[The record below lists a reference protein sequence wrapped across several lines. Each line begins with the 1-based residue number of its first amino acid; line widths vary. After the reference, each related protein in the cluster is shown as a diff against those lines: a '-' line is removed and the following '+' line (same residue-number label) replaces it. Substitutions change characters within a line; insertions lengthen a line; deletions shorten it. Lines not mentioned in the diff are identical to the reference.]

1 MYRNVYHGTVDTNNI
16 TESFNNVFR
25 TRYNALRPDT
35 TLVSLV
41 QLLIKVVFPEQ
52 EKEYFVKTAQ
62 CSTNYRKPR
71 YPIPTFL
78 LDRPHHIQEQCIL
91 HLEAAKRIPHEHTQN
106 VDDSRGKFLM
116 KAHNPDNP
124 SITHYT
130 VDIPQGN
137 CTCPSFTHDHI
148 PCKHMFAVFQLYPE
162 WSWSNLPP
170 VLLNA
175 PHMTLEALPED
186 TPHDDPENTDT
197 IAPDDTTSME
207 TNLSMPATVIPSAS
221 SRASQMYREQKK
233 TIDIFSKASAIIHT
247 IEDTELL
254 KSVQHYGD
262 ILHNVLTNAAT
273 TSAMSGDIPAEHN

>member
-1 MYRNVYHGTVDTNNI
+1 
-16 TESFNNVFR
+16 
-25 TRYNALRPDT
+25 
-35 TLVSLV
+35 
-41 QLLIKVVFPEQ
+41 
-52 EKEYFVKTAQ
+52 
-62 CSTNYRKPR
+62 
-71 YPIPTFL
+71 
-78 LDRPHHIQEQCIL
+78 
-91 HLEAAKRIPHEHTQN
+91 
-106 VDDSRGKFLM
+106 M

-130 VDIPQGN
+130 VDITQGN

-197 IAPDDTTSME
+197 IAPDDTISME

-221 SRASQMYREQKK
+221 SRALQIYREQKK

-262 ILHNVLTNAAT
+262 ILYNVLTNAAT
-273 TSAMSGDIPAEHN
+273 TSAMPGDIPAVTQLVQAGTTLNRQQSKFHRKRKRACASTSQPPSKRAKTISIDLLKLQKPTKSSITCVCMCVLITSISYNFYTFPNL